1 MLSVDGFA
9 PAGQPVRRWPCSF
22 ASVARDDLEEGAASG
37 DFDAMERVCR
47 DLEANAHPERQ
58 FCAREVRNTTGFSRA
73 AGCGASITRSGAQRG
88 PPPADGI
95 GVEEIS
101 IERRLGRRTV
111 IQSRPDVE
119 VHYRR
124 RAALRTKTDQTAAQ
138 LVQVSISGA
147 LLVTAAPMPSVEVG
161 QVIQLVVQ
169 RDHSSVVVR
178 RIDEHHDMTL
188 YGVEFV
194 TTDAW
199 LQALIDRA
207 VQAGRGDLVA
217 AWNRAS

>member
-1 MLSVDGFA
+1 
-9 PAGQPVRRWPCSF
+9 
-22 ASVARDDLEEGAASG
+22 
-37 DFDAMERVCR
+37 
-47 DLEANAHPERQ
+47 
-58 FCAREVRNTTGFSRA
+58 
-73 AGCGASITRSGAQRG
+73 
-88 PPPADGI
+88 
-95 GVEEIS
+95 VEQIS
-101 IERRLGRRTV
+101 IERRLGQRTV

-169 RDHSSVVVR
+169 RDSSSVVVR